1 MTRKEKFE
9 QLLERIMLP
18 ENFERRN
25 PTIFSDDDKKI
36 FDFISDMKEYIEL
49 SEKVIA
55 TPFNEK
61 KLDQRYTSLVKL
73 LDKHGWK

>member
-1 MTRKEKFE
+1 MTRKEKYE

-18 ENFERRN
+18 ENFKRRN

-36 FDFISDMKEYIEL
+36 FDFIRDMKKYIEA
-49 SEKVIA
+49 SDKGIA
-55 TPFNEK
+55 TSNNGTDFDK
-61 KLDQRYTSLVKL
+61 KYASVVSL